1 MHLHLRVILEVPLLL
16 KTAILSVCTPTTAL
30 DSSLILDSRRIV
42 ALRNTLYWTSFVAKA
57 VNINQM
63 WKLKKK
69 NPGQCFTG
77 VLLQNVQVMIYLK
90 PYQLSFSVCD
100 FN

>member
-30 DSSLILDSRRIV
+30 DSSLILDSRCIV

-69 NPGQCFTG
+69 IQDN
-77 VLLQNVQVMIYLK
+77 VLLEFCYKMYK
-90 PYQLSFSVCD
+90 S
-100 FN
+100 